1 MNEKELRKISRK
13 ELLELLLE
21 QANRIVDLEKEL
33 ADAMEAYDDE
43 EFERSFN
50 TFRDFYSVEGIY
62 IAQGAIEDLVTHYEK
77 QLFGINKEERD
88 NHEATLLNKISNLES
103 LVSQLGDLYEIL
115 STLTDEEFEKQ
126 YEEIK
131 NDYTQ
136 YGIQLFEEE
145 E

>member
-1 MNEKELRKISRK
+1 MTEPMWRPKREAILHLARQFESFSEEL
-13 ELLELLLE
+13 
-21 QANRIVDLEKEL
+21 NEL

-77 QLFGINKEERD
+77 QLFGINKEERE
-88 NHEATLLNKISNLES
+88 NQEATLLNKISNLES
-103 LVSQLGDLYEIL
+103 LVYQLGDLYEIL

>member
-1 MNEKELRKISRK
+1 MTEPMWRPKREAILHLARQFESFSEEL
-13 ELLELLLE
+13 
-21 QANRIVDLEKEL
+21 NEL

-62 IAQGAIEDLVTHYEK
+62 IAQGAIDDLVTHYEK
-77 QLFGINKEERD
+77 HLFGINKEERE
-88 NHEATLLNKISNLES
+88 NQEATLLNKISNLES